1 MFAQGMLLYSNT
13 DLISVLVLE
22 VKDLLP
28 PLSIILIFLFH
39 RIKNVV
45 LLMSHGGWIVFSLI
59 QISARL
65 QLFYMCLLFFLKL
78 FF

>member
-39 RIKNVV
+39 QEECGITDESRWLNRFFINSDFSTSAALLHVSVV
-45 LLMSHGGWIVFSLI
+45 LP
-59 QISARL
+59 
-65 QLFYMCLLFFLKL
+65 
-78 FF
+78 